1 MCQRVLIAAALAGE
15 PQLLIAD
22 EPTSALDVTVQAQLI
37 QLLGRLRDELD
48 LSMILITHDFGV
60 VAGLADR
67 VTVLINGQVVEHGR
81 TADILRSP
89 RHTVTKALIAAVPR
103 LGEPTQAPRR
113 RLRQPAHPLV
123 ELRHADVRFG
133 GRRGSVV
140 VLDQV
145 ELEVAEGE
153 AVGIV
158 GESGCGKT
166 TLARVIV
173 GLQKLDAGSVRLH
186 PDRVR
191 SPGRVGTAAQL
202 VYQDPSAALDPRQ
215 TVGASLDE
223 ALLLSGETDAGQRRR
238 RSEQLLDQVGLEP
251 TMSTRLPAQLSGGQ
265 RQRIVIARA
274 LTARPRLLVL
284 DEPVSSLD
292 VSVRAEILDLLAALR
307 DDGVSLVLIS
317 HDLAVV
323 ERLVDRVLVM
333 AGGHIV
339 EAGPTRQVL
348 TCPRHPVTREL
359 IAAVPRLERTQRGS
373 ETNAVTDDHR
383 HDDTRR

>member
-1 MCQRVLIAAALAGE
+1 M
-15 PQLLIAD
+15 
-22 EPTSALDVTVQAQLI
+22 
-37 QLLGRLRDELD
+37 
-48 LSMILITHDFGV
+48 
-60 VAGLADR
+60 
-67 VTVLINGQVVEHGR
+67 
-81 TADILRSP
+81 
-89 RHTVTKALIAAVPR
+89 
-103 LGEPTQAPRR
+103 
-113 RLRQPAHPLV
+113 

-133 GRRGSVV
+133 GRRGSFVA
-140 VLDQV
+140 LDQV
-145 ELEVAEGE
+145 ELEVAEGD

-173 GLQKLDAGSVRLH
+173 GLQALDAGSIRLH
-186 PDRVR
+186 PERGR
-191 SPGRVGTAAQL
+191 SPGQVNTAAQL
-202 VYQDPSAALDPRQ
+202 VFQDPSAALDPRQ
-215 TVGASLDE
+215 TVGACLDE
-223 ALLLSGETDAGQRRR
+223 ALLLSGETDGGQRRR

-251 TMSTRLPAQLSGGQ
+251 TMSTRLPTQLSGGQ

-323 ERLVDRVLVM
+323 ERLVDRVIVM
-333 AGGHIV
+333 AGGRIV
-339 EAGPTRQVL
+339 EAGPARQVL
-348 TCPRHPVTREL
+348 ARPRHPVTREL
-359 IAAVPRLERTQRGS
+359 IAAVPRLERIERGS
-373 ETNAVTDDHR
+373 ETDAVTGDHR